1 MTIDET
7 TKIYEVTLNQY
18 RKLLKD
24 DLKEI
29 FLIETT
35 RLEIAMNPEGK
46 EISKNIKLD

>member
-1 MTIDET
+1 M
-7 TKIYEVTLNQY
+7 YEVTLNQY

-35 RLEIAMNPEGK
+35 RLEIAINAEGK

>member
-1 MTIDET
+1 M
-7 TKIYEVTLNQY
+7 YEVTLNQY

-35 RLEIAMNPEGK
+35 RLEIAIKPEGK